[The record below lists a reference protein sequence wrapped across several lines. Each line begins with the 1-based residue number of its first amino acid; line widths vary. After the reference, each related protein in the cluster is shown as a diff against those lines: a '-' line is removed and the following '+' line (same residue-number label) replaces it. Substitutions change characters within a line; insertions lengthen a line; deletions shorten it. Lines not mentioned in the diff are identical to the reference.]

1 MWSRPLA
8 LALLLLPAPALAG
21 VKEKVAAL
29 APPGLVLVMDA
40 KGNELVAQNTDEPFV
55 PASVTKIV
63 TAWLAMEVLGGDYRF
78 ETRFYLDDKRV
89 LYVRGGGDPFL
100 ISEELAP
107 LATELVA
114 AVGKKPITGI
124 VLDASYYP
132 SNLRI
137 PGIEDTDE
145 AYNALNSALAVNF
158 NTVYAVRSG
167 NKVRSAEKQTP
178 ITPLAIT
185 QFRLRGPNGSGRI
198 SLSQDP
204 TVSLQYAGELIAAF
218 IERAGGS
225 VKGKI
230 STGTVPEG
238 LEPVYVHRQSRTLS
252 EILVELLRAS
262 NNYIANQVFLEI
274 GGHRL
279 GGPVSLEKSLQVAN
293 EMLAAHGLAAAIHL
307 EEGSGISRNNHFT
320 ARGLA
325 KVLELFAPHA
335 DLLHGHDGGMNKT
348 GTMEGV
354 RTLAGYADTSSH
366 GRVRFVISLTS
377 NDGEMRFRL
386 LRAISP
392 GCKSRPPRRCF
403 PTRSQ
408 KFAIS
413 AYRISAGGLR
423 SPAGYALRVH
433 VQRIDR
439 VARRHEQPVAVA
451 AAEADVGS
459 ALGQRDEADRLAG
472 RIEHLDAVERRA
484 HAPAAPQIAVDVDPK
499 AVGRFFFFA
508 VDEDAAIGELRS
520 AVDHVEDIDR
530 ASLGRALDDIEL
542 RFVGR
547 KGQSV
552 RPLDQPGGRDRRT
565 PAVGIE
571 PVDVEGQFRLC
582 LHAQIIAGDAGGRIG
597 EPDGAVGLHDHVVRA
612 IEPLAVEPID
622 QHRDGAVILGA
633 RDATA

>member
-1 MWSRPLA
+1 MWSRLLA

-21 VKEKVAAL
+21 VKEDVAAL
-29 APPGLVLVMDA
+29 APSGLVLVMDA
-40 KGNELVAQNTDEPFV
+40 EGNELVAQNTDKPFV

-114 AVGKKPITGI
+114 AIGNKPITGI

-137 PGIEDTDE
+137 PGIENTDE

-167 NKVRSAEKQTP
+167 NKVRSAETQTP
-178 ITPLAIT
+178 ITPLAIS
-185 QFRLRGPNGSGRI
+185 QFRLRGPNGKGRI

-230 STGTVPEG
+230 STGTVPAG
-238 LEPVYVHRQSRTLS
+238 LKPVYVHQQSRTLS
-252 EILVELLRAS
+252 QILVELLRAS

-274 GGHRL
+274 GAHRL
-279 GGPVSLEKSLQVAN
+279 GGPVSLEKSLRVAN
-293 EMLAAHGLAAAIHL
+293 EMLAAHGLADAIHL
-307 EEGSGISRNNHFT
+307 EEGSGISRDNRFT

-335 DLLHGHDGGMNKT
+335 NLLRGHDGGMNKT
-348 GTMEGV
+348 GSLDGV

-386 LRAISP
+386 LRAI
-392 GCKSRPPRRCF
+392 KS
-403 PTRSQ
+403 
-408 KFAIS
+408 
-413 AYRISAGGLR
+413 GL
-423 SPAGYALRVH
+423 
-433 VQRIDR
+433 
-439 VARRHEQPVAVA
+439 
-451 AAEADVGS
+451 
-459 ALGQRDEADRLAG
+459 
-472 RIEHLDAVERRA
+472 
-484 HAPAAPQIAVDVDPK
+484 
-499 AVGRFFFFA
+499 
-508 VDEDAAIGELRS
+508 
-520 AVDHVEDIDR
+520 
-530 ASLGRALDDIEL
+530 
-542 RFVGR
+542 
-547 KGQSV
+547 
-552 RPLDQPGGRDRRT
+552 
-565 PAVGIE
+565 
-571 PVDVEGQFRLC
+571 
-582 LHAQIIAGDAGGRIG
+582 
-597 EPDGAVGLHDHVVRA
+597 
-612 IEPLAVEPID
+612 
-622 QHRDGAVILGA
+622 
-633 RDATA
+633 

>member
-1 MWSRPLA
+1 MWFRPLA
-8 LALLLLPAPALAG
+8 IALLLLPATALAD

-29 APPGLVLVMDA
+29 SPPGLVLVMDA
-40 KGNELVAQNTDEPFV
+40 AGNELVAQNTDKPFV
-55 PASVTKIV
+55 PASVAKIV

-100 ISEELAP
+100 ISEELAL
-107 LATELVA
+107 LASRLVA
-114 AVGKKPITGI
+114 AVGKEPITGI

-158 NTVYAVRSG
+158 NTVSAVRKG
-167 NKVRSAEKQTP
+167 NEVRSAEKQTP
-178 ITPLAIT
+178 ITPLAISE
-185 QFRLRGPNGSGRI
+185 FRLRGPKGRGRI

-204 TVSLQYAGELIAAF
+204 AVSLQYAGELIAAF

-238 LEPVYVHRQSRTLS
+238 LEPVYVHRQSRALS
-252 EILVELLRAS
+252 EILVALLRAS

-274 GGHRL
+274 GAHRL

-335 DLLHGHDGGMNKT
+335 DLLRGHDGGMNKT

-386 LRAISP
+386 LRAI
-392 GCKSRPPRRCF
+392 
-403 PTRSQ
+403 RS
-408 KFAIS
+408 
-413 AYRISAGGLR
+413 GL
-423 SPAGYALRVH
+423 
-433 VQRIDR
+433 
-439 VARRHEQPVAVA
+439 
-451 AAEADVGS
+451 
-459 ALGQRDEADRLAG
+459 
-472 RIEHLDAVERRA
+472 
-484 HAPAAPQIAVDVDPK
+484 
-499 AVGRFFFFA
+499 
-508 VDEDAAIGELRS
+508 
-520 AVDHVEDIDR
+520 
-530 ASLGRALDDIEL
+530 
-542 RFVGR
+542 
-547 KGQSV
+547 
-552 RPLDQPGGRDRRT
+552 
-565 PAVGIE
+565 
-571 PVDVEGQFRLC
+571 
-582 LHAQIIAGDAGGRIG
+582 
-597 EPDGAVGLHDHVVRA
+597 
-612 IEPLAVEPID
+612 
-622 QHRDGAVILGA
+622 
-633 RDATA
+633 